1 MLTQP
6 NKPVTLLA
14 AQKWLDL
21 AGEVRELAD
30 ASESPMIRAALHELT
45 LNYTAFAAG
54 LDASSGPD
62 RTGMLQSDGTLR
74 PLLPR
79 LRPAQGHP
87 ARPDPGAEHNTGP
100 VTSHAAPTRPPHP
113 LHRILWS
120 TRPTVWPR

>member
-62 RTGMLQSDGTLR
+62 RTGMLRIGR
-74 PLLPR
+74 NA
-79 LRPAQGHP
+79 PATTPSPP
-87 ARPDPGAEHNTGP
+87 ARAGAPGAP
-100 VTSHAAPTRPPHP
+100 
-113 LHRILWS
+113 
-120 TRPTVWPR
+120 